1 MAFPLPLRRSH
12 ICIEEPGGWNCG
24 RWCGRQRVL
33 LVPFHTV
40 HLGLTT
46 SSLLLQKTLGMCARP
61 ALRLH
66 QNGMGHIPILHKR
79 CSCLAVAPM
88 SLEAEFLNSPTH
100 GVFVFCGYERR
111 FLQFHSG
118 SPHIQGNLTKT
129 CRVMVTHI

>member
-1 MAFPLPLRRSH
+1 MAFPLPPRRSH
-12 ICIEEPGGWNCG
+12 ICTEEPGGWNCG
-24 RWCGRQRVL
+24 RWSVAAASSPSPL
-33 LVPFHTV
+33 HSV
-40 HLGLTT
+40 HVDLTT
-46 SSLLLQKTLGMCARP
+46 SSLLLQKTLGMCARL

-79 CSCLAVAPM
+79 CSCLAVALM

-100 GVFVFCGYERR
+100 GVFVFCDYERR